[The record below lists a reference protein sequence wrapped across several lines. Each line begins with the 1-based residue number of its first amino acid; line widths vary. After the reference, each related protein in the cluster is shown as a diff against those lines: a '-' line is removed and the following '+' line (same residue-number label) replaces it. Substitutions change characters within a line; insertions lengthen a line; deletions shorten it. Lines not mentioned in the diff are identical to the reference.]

1 MATRKTA
8 SGSEKSASRLLDA
21 ITGKAAKITV
31 AITAVVGLLAAIENM
46 FGGFEKLASHVAA
59 LSHGTETAC
68 FTAELEVQPP
78 SVPVARWNQVRF
90 HLTGWNKCGATLSVH
105 VAYKAQGDALRIEPP
120 FKGPDQ
126 PTCAG
131 YDNPDCWELITLDN
145 GKQVDQDLVLPKLI
159 QLGTLANPAKVVINW
174 IVYNTETKKQVRAG
188 VAEIAVSKSE

>member
-8 SGSEKSASRLLDA
+8 SGSGKSASRLLDA
-21 ITGKAAKITV
+21 VTGKAANISV
-31 AITAVVGLLAAIENM
+31 VITAVVALLGAIEEM
-46 FGGFEKLASHVAA
+46 YGVSEKLVSHVSA
-59 LSHGTETAC
+59 LFRGTETAC

-126 PTCAG
+126 PVCAG

-145 GKQVDQDLVLPKLI
+145 GKRVDENLVLPKLI
-159 QLGTLANPAKVVINW
+159 QLGPLTNPVKVVINW
-174 IVYNTETKKQVRAG
+174 MVYNTETKKQVRAG
-188 VAEIAVSKSE
+188 IAGIDVSKSE